1 MSRTVGVGGAGGAVK
16 LSVVELTDNVGSGA
30 VTVRVTGINTG
41 DANPAAVTLTE
52 ALNVPTGR
60 PVGFTRT
67 VNAAGSLPVSGLT
80 VSHNAFAGVTEVV

>member
-1 MSRTVGVGGAGGAVK
+1 MK

-30 VTVRVTGINTG
+30 VTVRVTGIKTG
-41 DANPAAVTLTE
+41 AANPVAATRTE

-67 VNAAGSLPVSGLT
+67 VRAAGSLPESGLT
-80 VSHNAFAGVTEVV
+80 VSHSAFAGVTEVV